1 VTDVTDLA
9 AIRAALAAATPGPW
23 DIEDETFGHSDAWI
37 GQMYVGMEGVN
48 RTQAARDA
56 ELIVLLRNNAE
67 ALLDEL
73 TTARILVQYADD
85 YENGELSDNGWK
97 DWHAAALR
105 QSRIPKHDQHIPG
118 PWPSNCVIC
127 SGDTSET

>member
-1 VTDVTDLA
+1 MAESPVDVD
-9 AIRAALAAATPGPW
+9 AIREALAKSQPAPWGVYEFHPG
-23 DIEDETFGHSDAWI
+23 ISMA
-37 GQMYVGMEGVN
+37 
-48 RTQAARDA
+48 DA

-67 ALLDEL
+67 DLLDEL